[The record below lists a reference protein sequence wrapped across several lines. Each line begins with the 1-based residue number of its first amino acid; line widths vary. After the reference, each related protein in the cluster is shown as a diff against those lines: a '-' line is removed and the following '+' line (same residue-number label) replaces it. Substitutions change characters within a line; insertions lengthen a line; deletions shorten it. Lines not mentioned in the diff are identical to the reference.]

1 MIPFK
6 YILGGLQRR
15 KLRTVMTVIG
25 IAMVIAIYAVMNAI
39 SAVMVSGFQATGA
52 PDEVVVQQ
60 AGAMMAEFSNIDREA
75 VAYVR
80 TLPGV
85 LSRDNQPLVSPELQL
100 TTVLQRDG
108 AERDVNL
115 RGVSDLAADVYTQ
128 VNVKQGQ
135 WPATGYQAA
144 VGIALANKLKLDIG
158 SELVIENASWTVV
171 GILDSSGRI
180 YDQEIW
186 VHLDDLTAQTN
197 RTKYSSFLIKT
208 SSPEATA
215 VLVEEVNSARRYT
228 LSAMRAD
235 TFFTLQ
241 GNMAGGIA
249 DIGSFLA
256 IIIVVG
262 AVFGGMN
269 TMYSTVA
276 GRRQEIGMLRAIGFR
291 PRVILGA
298 VVLESVML
306 ALIAG
311 VIGLVLGAFIALVPM
326 NVPYVAAA
334 HISLGWSEITGAL
347 VMSILIGLFG
357 GLLPAIQA
365 ARLRIVDAL
374 SS

>member
-75 VAYVR
+75 IAYVR

>member
-75 VAYVR
+75 IAYVR

-115 RGVSDLAADVYTQ
+115 RGVTDLAADVYTQ
-128 VNVKQGQ
+128 VSLKQGQ
-135 WPATGYQAA
+135 WPATGYQAT
-144 VGIALANKLKLDIG
+144 VGVALANKLKLDVG
-158 SELVIENASWTVV
+158 SELVIENASWTVA

-208 SSPEATA
+208 SSPEAAAALT
-215 VLVEEVNSARRYT
+215 EEVNSARRYPI
-228 LSAMRAD
+228 SAMRAD
-235 TFFTLQ
+235 TFFALQ
-241 GNMAGGIA
+241 GQMAGGIA

-256 IIIVVG
+256 TIIVFG

-276 GRRQEIGMLRAIGFR
+276 GRRREIGMLRAIGFR

-311 VIGLVLGAFIALVPM
+311 AIGLVLGAFIALVPM

-334 HISLGWSEITGAL
+334 HVSLGWNEITGAL
-347 VMSILIGLFG
+347 VMSTLIGVFG

-365 ARLRIVDAL
+365 ARLRIVNAL